1 MQSEDGSIVS
11 RFSYPVPYTVH
22 VNVHVRLLDPEHF
35 LLSLLGSRFPL
46 ESATGM
52 NGRVWVTAKDARQI
66 IAIARCI
73 EAADPDGGGMDEAA
87 LKKFLDTLD
96 V

>member
-1 MQSEDGSIVS
+1 M
-11 RFSYPVPYTVH
+11 H